1 MSPGLGAG
9 WERYQPTGYQPFTT
23 TGQQAAFTELTQQA
37 KANFAI
43 PQTASSVRD
52 VWTGE
57 SPPSQSDLTTLQS
70 RLGPIGGCT
79 GPSVAQPPSYA
90 ACTPPAASTGF
101 TSADWTTVINQMLAE
116 SFAAYGVVGCFVGPS
131 NSLTSMRQS
140 LFVAEATHRQGDPR
154 PRLRLAERF
163 HSYRSRRSSAP
174 AGRRRWIV
182 ELVVAAEPERPRR
195 PRPALG
201 QVLVVAL
208 PP

>member
-1 MSPGLGAG
+1 MGQTEALREPRARRWL
-9 WERYQPTGYQPFTT
+9 RQCQPTGYQPFPT

-52 VWTGE
+52 MWTGE

-79 GPSVAQPPSYA
+79 SPSVAQPPSYA

-101 TSADWTTVINQMLAE
+101 ASADWTTVINQMLAE
-116 SFAAYGVVGCFVGPS
+116 SFPPATARADHPRRRADGGGSS
-131 NSLTSMRQS
+131 NSSWRRNQNDHGARGQPS
-140 LFVAEATHRQGDPR
+140 G
-154 PRLRLAERF
+154 
-163 HSYRSRRSSAP
+163 RSSSSP
-174 AGRRRWIV
+174 C
-182 ELVVAAEPERPRR
+182 
-195 PRPALG
+195 
-201 QVLVVAL
+201 